1 MYNRIIFLFGLF
13 IVVGLVSC
21 CTIYLSQLT
30 NAQKGDTIKTAQVLL
45 EDANDT
51 IKNTNDTDKAITY
64 SNLALEQ
71 LRNVTNYN
79 NSVSDQTASVL

>member
-51 IKNTNDTDKAITY
+51 IKNTNDTDKGITY
-64 SNLALEQ
+64 LNLALEQ
-71 LRNVTNYN
+71 LKKKWLVMNLI
-79 NSVSDQTASVL
+79 SVAS